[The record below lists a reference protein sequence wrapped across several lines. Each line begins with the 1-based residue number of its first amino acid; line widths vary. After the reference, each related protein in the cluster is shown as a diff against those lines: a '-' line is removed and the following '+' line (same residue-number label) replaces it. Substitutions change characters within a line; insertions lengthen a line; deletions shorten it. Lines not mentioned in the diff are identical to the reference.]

1 MAQTL
6 ENSFQ
11 TARAPTQER
20 YQVYTDLNALNDL
33 KLEARKDQKAALK
46 PVAEQFEALFLDQI
60 LKQSRKVKFDDGWL
74 DGQQADFFKDMY
86 DKQLAQSL
94 SAKGSL
100 GLADMMV
107 EQLAPKYPVMTKS
120 EYDDYQKKKLENQET
135 GIKQDDGHSSLKTP
149 STQDQLALRAKLA
162 HKNDRDE

>member
-1 MAQTL
+1 MVQPL
-6 ENSFQ
+6 EHSFQ

-33 KLEARKDQKAALK
+33 KVEARKDQKAALK
-46 PVAEQFEALFLDQI
+46 PVAEQFEALFIDEI
-60 LKQSRKVKFDDGWL
+60 LKQARKVKFDDGWL
-74 DGQQADFFKDMY
+74 DGQQSEFFKDMY

-120 EYDDYQKKKLENQET
+120 EFDEYQQKKLQNQGAGVEEGANT
-135 GIKQDDGHSSLKTP
+135 TQNAAPL
-149 STQDQLALRAKLA
+149 TQDQLAVRAKLA
-162 HKNDRDE
+162 PKNDRD